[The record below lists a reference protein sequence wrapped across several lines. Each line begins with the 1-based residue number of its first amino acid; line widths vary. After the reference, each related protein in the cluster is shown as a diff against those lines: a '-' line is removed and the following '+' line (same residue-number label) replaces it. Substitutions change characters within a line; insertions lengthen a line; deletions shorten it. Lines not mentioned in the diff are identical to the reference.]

1 MSFTLLLLVLFVGLS
16 YYSRYKKSLAAA
28 REEFA
33 QMDDQQEDDETIF
46 SMFDDEEDPFD
57 DEDSF
62 PNETMDEKPAEE
74 TYFTYETVQPEP
86 QPEPVRPVRCQ
97 AASAPV
103 MVEDTITPSFD
114 LRQAVI
120 GQMILNNPYS
130 DEIK

>member
-46 SMFDDEEDPFD
+46 SMFD